1 LRCEINPEVRS
12 VTHSAF
18 DVQGGKSIT
27 DPMLI
32 SGRHRLI
39 DGLSPRIVTT
49 LTVLGFG
56 LPLLGYFWFLQHYSL
71 NAVLADQFSDVN
83 VIKASYVQFFPW
95 GPMWVQHFENR
106 IFFPNIVVVLLA
118 HTVAFN
124 IQVEEFLSGVML
136 VVATIFIILAHR
148 RRSPSTP
155 WLYYCPVAILALSI
169 VQYGDTLWGFQL
181 AWYMVLLSLAGTVL
195 ILDRVTL
202 TWLALVGALV
212 VAIVGSFS
220 SLQGLIIWPTGL
232 VLLYFRRRPLSQ
244 IAVWIAVAAADAV
257 VYFHNFDFATSSLY
271 PQYAR
276 THLFE
281 ALKFYLFAIG
291 DVVGK
296 PVGLGTS
303 NSDNVLVILF
313 GLVIVVLAV
322 GTVLICGLR
331 RDERSGS
338 PVGIALIVYGLLF
351 AAMIT
356 QGRSFLGL
364 GAASFSRYTTFDILI
379 LVGIYLALL
388 DRRRVIS
395 VSADSSSADELS
407 SASDRCQANVRG
419 AGRWVDR
426 VALPCARI
434 VLLVAI
440 VVQVPLG
447 IHYGLQGGKHQYA
460 FNLKAANVLRNINQ
474 ASNSEIRYYLYFLEP
489 ASTVREQARV
499 LEEHH
504 LSLFANG

>member
-1 LRCEINPEVRS
+1 
-12 VTHSAF
+12 VTQSAF
-18 DVQGGKSIT
+18 DVRGDKSIT
-27 DPMLI
+27 DPVLI
-32 SGRHRLI
+32 SGGHRLI
-39 DGLSPRIVTT
+39 DRLSPRIATA

-56 LPLLGYFWFLQHYSL
+56 IPLIAYFWFLQHYSL
-71 NAVLADQFSDVN
+71 NTVLADQFSDVN

-136 VVATIFIILAHR
+136 VVATTFIILAHR

-155 WLYYCPVAILALSI
+155 WLYYCPVAILTLSI
-169 VQYGDTLWGFQL
+169 VQYGNSIWGFQL

-195 ILDRVTL
+195 ILDRAVL
-202 TWLALVGALV
+202 TWVALAGALV

-220 SLQGLIIWPTGL
+220 SLQGLIIWPMGL
-232 VLLYFRRRPLSQ
+232 VLLYFRRRPLPQ
-244 IAVWIAVAAADAV
+244 IGVWIAVAAADAV
-257 VYFHNFDFATSSLY
+257 LYFHNFDFATSSLY

-276 THLFE
+276 THLFD

-303 NSDNVLVILF
+303 NPDNVLVILF

-322 GTVLICGLR
+322 GSVLICGLR
-331 RDERSGS
+331 RDERTGS

-351 AAMIT
+351 VAMIT

-395 VSADSSSADELS
+395 VKAESGSVGEASST
-407 SASDRCQANVRG
+407 SDQSRTNVRG
-419 AGRWVDR
+419 VGRWVDR
-426 VALPCARI
+426 VALPCARV

-440 VVQVPLG
+440 LVQVPLG

-460 FNLKAANVLRNINQ
+460 FNLKGANVLRNINQ
-474 ASNSEIRYYLYFLEP
+474 ASNSEVRYYLYFLEP
-489 ASTVREQARV
+489 PATVREQARV
-499 LEEHH
+499 LQEHH
-504 LSLFANG
+504 LSLFADR